1 MQERHTKKQLSIV
14 GGRGNKQGQMRDGGA
29 DDSVCGF
36 SSSEIGFSTN
46 ETDER
51 SSITATKLEQM
62 KTIQYNIIQ

>member
-1 MQERHTKKQLSIV
+1 MEE
-14 GGRGNKQGQMRDGGA
+14 QMIPYA
-29 DDSVCGF
+29 CGF

-62 KTIQYNIIQ
+62 KTIQYDIIQ

>member
-1 MQERHTKKQLSIV
+1 LE
-14 GGRGNKQGQMRDGGA
+14 GGVISRGRCEMEEQMIPYA
-29 DDSVCGF
+29 CGF

-62 KTIQYNIIQ
+62 KTIQYDIIQ